1 MEPEV
6 TTADVYTT
14 MMPEES
20 KHTIIWF
27 SWYLSIPWLKEKISY
42 IVFTLIAARQMAG
55 WFIYTSNINTL
66 GMLAGNPIE
75 IRFIEI
81 QQRYAFRYHAWC
93 FIAWSRYWLN
103 PMLPY
108 VSATFMEPE
117 VTTREKPEEPL
128 DITCPSSCEGLE
140 PGPYQSCASCN
151 QYMMCLD
158 GGIMLD
164 GIFCDGNLEWDDKEK
179 ACVEKSSTCPNP
191 PLTTSFYPEE
201 YTTMVPGESEH
212 SLIWFLNV
220 FHIWNSWQ
228 FISPCI
234 TKDGHVILMCSQL
247 WMQTPYQ
254 LDFFEFSN

>member
-1 MEPEV
+1 MEG
-6 TTADVYTT
+6 
-14 MMPEES
+14 
-20 KHTIIWF
+20 
-27 SWYLSIPWLKEKISY
+27 WL
-42 IVFTLIAARQMAG
+42 
-55 WFIYTSNINTL
+55 IYPSNIIL
-66 GMLAGNPIE
+66 LRMLPGNPIR

-201 YTTMVPGESEH
+201 YTMMVPGESEH

-228 FISPCI
+228 FIWPSI

>member
-1 MEPEV
+1 
-6 TTADVYTT
+6 
-14 MMPEES
+14 
-20 KHTIIWF
+20 
-27 SWYLSIPWLKEKISY
+27 
-42 IVFTLIAARQMAG
+42 MAG
-55 WFIYTSNINTL
+55 WLVYPSNINFL
-66 GMLAGNPIE
+66 GMLPGNPLR

-81 QQRYAFRYHAWC
+81 QQGFAFRCHAWC

-103 PMLPY
+103 QTLPY
-108 VSATFMEPE
+108 VSATFTEPE

-164 GIFCDGNLEWDDKEK
+164 GIYCDGNLEWDDKEK
-179 ACVEKSSTCPNP
+179 ACAEKSSTCPNP
-191 PLTTSFYPEE
+191 PLTTSFHPEE
-201 YTTMVPGESEH
+201 YTTMVPKESEH

-220 FHIWNSWQ
+220 FHMWNSWQ

-234 TKDGHVILMCSQL
+234 TKDGHVILMCSQR

-254 LDFFEFSN
+254 LDFFERSNWMHLALFLDTL